1 MELWGELFARHN
13 LLTWASAI
21 AFQVLVALVPLTV
34 LALGILGALDER
46 SVWTK
51 QISPPIERRLPGPTW
66 GAVDYAA
73 TLILTHATAGLLAF
87 GAVLTIW
94 EISGSVRAIMGALNR
109 MYETDEDRPIW
120 VRFGTSFALAIAIG
134 VSLIG
139 AALVLT
145 VSKHLGGSL
154 HALVSVGRWILAV
167 LLVGAAVELLV
178 RFAPAERR
186 PKKWVTL
193 GSAFTVVAWIV
204 ASLIFRVYVS
214 SVANFRST
222 FGSFIAVLVLTAYL
236 YTSAIVFLVGVQ
248 ADELIRAAPARGQQ
262 GFFGRIA
269 AALGQ

>member
-1 MELWGELFARHN
+1 MTQKRARGWGRVRAFVDLWRELFARHN

-34 LALGILGALDER
+34 LALGILGALGER

-66 GAVDYAA
+66 DAVDYAA
-73 TLILTHATAGLLAF
+73 KLILTHSTAGLLAF

-109 MYETDEDRPIW
+109 MCETEEDRPIL

-145 VSKHLGGSL
+145 VAKHLGGSL
-154 HALVSVGRWILAV
+154 HALVGVGRWIIAV
-167 LLVGAAVELLV
+167 LLVGIAVELLV

-186 PKKWVTL
+186 GEK
-193 GSAFTVVAWIV
+193 G
-204 ASLIFRVYVS
+204 
-214 SVANFRST
+214 
-222 FGSFIAVLVLTAYL
+222 G
-236 YTSAIVFLVGVQ
+236 
-248 ADELIRAAPARGQQ
+248 ARGP
-262 GFFGRIA
+262 A
-269 AALGQ
+269 